1 MIRRLVIA
9 SLFTLPLPAQQEP
22 VDHLRFTN
30 GDQLQGHFGGISG
43 NGKISWERPDI
54 ATPIELQQEKIR
66 QIVLHGASPAS
77 PMANPCHVTLIN
89 GDRIPGKV
97 VAADEQE
104 YTIKSSAA
112 GVLTLPRDVI
122 ATVAPNPFGGRLL
135 YAGPFE
141 EKGWNIARVED
152 SVDSQDPFAANG
164 PLLADPTGKKEADAR
179 KGADDKA
186 SWSHAGT
193 AWYSRS
199 GGDAITYDANMPDRA
214 LLRFKLGWRSRPS
227 FAVAFHA
234 DLAKP
239 PAVKKADED
248 GDGNRGN
255 FGGPSQFAKLFGN
268 AYVLNFNPGY
278 IRLQRTWFDEDGQP
292 KVTGVRVGSTSIR
305 LPDTGEALFEI
316 RADRKEGC
324 IAVYIDGEFAL
335 QWYTSEEDRE
345 GGLDESSYKAP
356 GGAFGFQVQGGTS
369 RVRISDIV
377 VAEWNGMTDSAR
389 SMESEAQDIVLLTN
403 GTDRFSGTVRGI
415 QDGIVEI
422 DSKYAGMKIPVN
434 EVAEIR
440 FAKSGR
446 RKIEEAPAAE
456 ISVHLQPVGRISGRP
471 VLASDGRIELEH
483 RLAGKIDLD
492 LAPAVVLEF
501 QSAGGFLDDW
511 DDDL

>member
-1 MIRRLVIA
+1 MIRRLIIA
-9 SLFTLPLPAQQEP
+9 SLLTLPLAAQQDS

-30 GDQLQGHFGGISG
+30 GDQLQGHFGGISDT
-43 NGKISWERPDI
+43 GKIFWERPDI
-54 ATPIELQQEKIR
+54 ATPIELQQEKVR

-77 PMANPCHVTLIN
+77 PMANPCHVTLVN

-97 VAADEQE
+97 VAADENE
-104 YTIKSSAA
+104 YTIESTAA
-112 GVLTLPRDVI
+112 GVLTLPRDII

-141 EKGWNIARVED
+141 EKGWNIARGENTGEV
-152 SVDSQDPFAANG
+152 QDPFAGNA
-164 PLLADPTGKKEADAR
+164 PLLPDPTNKKDANAKKEEP
-179 KGADDKA
+179 KA
-186 SWSHAGT
+186 AWVHAGT

-199 GGDAITYDANMPDRA
+199 GGDAITYDANMPDRS

-239 PAVKKADED
+239 PAPKKEGEEGDE
-248 GDGNRGN
+248 NRGS
-255 FGGPSQFAKLFGN
+255 FGGPSQFTRLFGN

-278 IRLQRTWFDEDGQP
+278 VRLQRTWYDEDGQP
-292 KVTGVRVGSTSIR
+292 KITGVRVGSTSIR

-335 QWYTSEEDRE
+335 QWYTAEENEREEAPSEK
-345 GGLDESSYKAP
+345 SYKAP
-356 GGAFGFQVQGGTS
+356 GGAFGFQVQGGAS
-369 RVRISDIV
+369 QVKISDIV

-389 SMESEAQDIVLLTN
+389 SMESEKQDIVLLTN

-415 QDGIVEI
+415 QDGVVEI
-422 DSKYAGMKIPVN
+422 DSKYAGMKIPVA

-456 ISVHLQPVGRISGRP
+456 ISVHLQPVGKISGKP
-471 VLASDGRIELEH
+471 VVAADGRIELEN

-501 QSAGGFLDDW
+501 QSSGGFLDAW